1 MIIFVQTLPTIY
13 PCKTKEELCK
23 QVLEVNQ
30 ALVNFYKE
38 LPDDVF
44 VGDAIPDGW
53 SVRRNMKHVIS
64 TNNSFAIWIGLPS
77 FLLKLRGKPKAKQPT
92 IEQLDPTNRHGIT
105 SYGKYQKNNSANSQE
120 KAKLLQMILS
130 SAEKVNRQI
139 AKRSEE
145 ELDSLSGL
153 FGGASLRTFC
163 YFLLKHNVHHTNVV
177 RLRLE
182 E

>member
-1 MIIFVQTLPTIY
+1 MIIIVQTLPTIY

-44 VGDAIPDGW
+44 TGDAIPDGW

-64 TNNSFAIWIGLPS
+64 TNNIFAKWFGLPTYI
-77 FLLKLRGKPKAKQPT
+77 LKLRGKPKAKQPT

-105 SYGKYQKNNSANSQE
+105 SYGKYQKNNSFNAQE
-120 KAKLLQMILS
+120 KAKLLQLILV
-130 SAEKVNRQI
+130 SAEKVIRQI
-139 AKRSEE
+139 SKRAEE

-153 FGGASLRTFC
+153 FGGGSLRTFC

-177 RLRLE
+177 RMRLE
-182 E
+182 D